1 MVSPPKTPGVFV
13 GMSSPE
19 GGVSQALLE
28 REWLSHR
35 RRLHSRRQWLPA
47 GLPPPRTGVGLLG
60 GHPSTPQGLGFPSP
74 SCGTHKSE
82 GEWTGLPLPPYFT
95 RGASSFLEGLQVA
108 RSLGSLGPKISEV
121 LSSPNSCPPK
131 SWQLDTWRQ
140 ARGLWAEWG
149 TQRKVLWR
157 HPTASG

>member
-1 MVSPPKTPGVFV
+1 MVRSQTEAPQLKGSSGSQLVFLLQEQELGCWGAIPPHPRVLGSLVPHV
-13 GMSSPE
+13 GPTRVK
-19 GGVSQALLE
+19 GNGQACL
-28 REWLSHR
+28 
-35 RRLHSRRQWLPA
+35 
-47 GLPPPRTGVGLLG
+47 
-60 GHPSTPQGLGFPSP
+60 SP
-74 SCGTHKSE
+74 S
-82 GEWTGLPLPPYFT
+82 YFT
-95 RGASSFLEGLQVA
+95 RGVSSFLEGLQVA
-108 RSLGSLGPKISEV
+108 GRLGSLGPKISEV